1 MKRSR
6 EELFVAERR
15 TRPRIFVANI
25 AAMSPN
31 QGTNT
36 HSTTTTTTTYLT
48 MKTPGP
54 HSRSN
59 SQSYFTHKPTG
70 TPLASPRIYSVGQ
83 PYPPRLSPGNSAQ
96 QQDARTP
103 SPNYFGLSV
112 DHAADPLESA
122 VLPNENWSSPS
133 SSVKSFAAAI
143 PKPLPIDA
151 NPDFEAFR
159 RQIDANLGKSSF
171 SLSGSHFNITMG
183 PRTPGPSTP
192 FGFKRPEPPKRHNL
206 SLGAEPTGGHLPRLS
221 GLGLHGPLPNLKFNK
236 DVQNLKQSG
245 DNDSIHDSAYISG
258 DSKRSSQ
265 ASLNAPS
272 FNLNAPSFF
281 NMGRQESPAQIDPP
295 FGTPAEWGKSAHS
308 ISRVDDRHPRLSMS
322 STKAEPPM
330 QQRRAD
336 TVPPNPKA
344 AANNDGPAMIDPARL
359 KDLMEQGDD
368 SELLLLDIRVSPQYA
383 VSRVKGS
390 LNLCIPTTL
399 LKRAT
404 FNLQK
409 LQQTFSG
416 NQDQDKFSNWRNAK
430 YLVVY
435 DASSSDRRDAMGA
448 INMIKKFTNEGY
460 SGTANILRGG
470 FRAFA
475 ETYPD
480 LIDRGSSVTTT
491 PALSLGQGA
500 AGPGGANIPPV
511 IGGVM
516 LPTTGNGPNP
526 FFNNIRQNQ
535 DLVDGV
541 GQMDL
546 GLPQGLNKETLPKWL
561 KEAADSGD
569 HGKKVS
575 EKFLSIELR
584 EQSRMKDAYS
594 VFTPGA
600 NADPKQ
606 NDKVQ
611 LSGIE
616 KGGKNRYKD
625 ILPFEHARVR
635 LQGRRD
641 GECDYVNASHIQA
654 SRSNKRYIASQGPLP
669 ATFEDFWSVI
679 WDQDVR
685 VIVMLTAESEGGQL
699 KCHPYWKGKDFGPIK
714 LRVLSEKKV
723 SLDIDKHRQG
733 SQAGVPSTSES
744 ASSTTNVP
752 SGNATQGAFPWDP
765 PQAGGAETGRRRANT
780 TTMQPNLDGTQQP
793 AAASSETP
801 YVIIRKFAL
810 SHAAHPFLPMRE
822 ITQLH
827 YPSWPDFGAPAQPS
841 HLLALVEL
849 ANVMQRAA
857 PALEISG
864 AAPSD
869 EMQVD
874 VKNFTNRLKRGDS
887 LPLDPNDAPEP
898 NDHAR
903 PMLVHCSAGCGRTG
917 AFCTVDSVIDM
928 LKRQRMRK
936 AEQADRRIDNRFGG
950 RRISENESEA
960 DGVMDGVK
968 PSKRQATESNRDSDG
983 DIPMG
988 GHKLQ
993 FDHGPGGLGGMRN
1006 LDESKGFDFGAPLP
1020 ASNETKEESKHDE
1033 GIDTTWV
1040 DDDTLDL
1047 IARTVEDFRGQ
1058 RLSMVQSL
1066 RQFVLCY
1073 ETVIEWIWRLEERS
1087 HTGTVSG
1094 AGGRRGSSRVRSGSL
1109 AL

>member
-25 AAMSPN
+25 AMSPN

-36 HSTTTTTTTYLT
+36 HSTTTTTATYLT
-48 MKTPGP
+48 MKTPGA

-83 PYPPRLSPGNSAQ
+83 PYPPRLSPDTSAHQQPAQ
-96 QQDARTP
+96 QQDARIP

-112 DHAADPLESA
+112 DHAVDPLESA
-122 VLPNENWSSPS
+122 VLPSENWSSPS
-133 SSVKSFAAAI
+133 SSVKSFAAAM
-143 PKPLPIDA
+143 PKPLPLDA

-159 RQIDANLGKSSF
+159 RQIDANLGRSSF

-183 PRTPGPSTP
+183 PRTPGPTTP

-206 SLGAEPTGGHLPRLS
+206 SLGAEPTSGHFPRLS
-221 GLGLHGPLPNLKFNK
+221 GLGLHGPLPNLKLNK
-236 DVQNLKQSG
+236 DIQNLKQPG

-272 FNLNAPSFF
+272 FF
-281 NMGRQESPAQIDPP
+281 NMGRHESPAQIDPP
-295 FGTPAEWGKSAHS
+295 FGTPVEWGKSAHS

-344 AANNDGPAMIDPARL
+344 AVNNDGPAMIDPARL
-359 KDLMEQGDD
+359 KDLMDQGDD
-368 SELLLLDIRVSPQYA
+368 SDLLLLDIRVSPQYA
-383 VSRVKGS
+383 VSRVKGA

-409 LQQTFSG
+409 LQQTFSA
-416 NQDQDKFSNWRNAK
+416 NQDQDRFSNWRNAK

-435 DASSSDRRDAMGA
+435 DASSSDKRDAMGA
-448 INMIKKFTNEGY
+448 INMIKKFTNEGF
-460 SGTANILRGG
+460 SGSANILRGG

-475 ETYPD
+475 ETYPN
-480 LIDRGSSVTTT
+480 LIDRGSSATTT

-500 AGPGGANIPPV
+500 GAGLGGANIPPV

-516 LPTTGNGPNP
+516 LPTTGKGPNP

-541 GQMDL
+541 GQMDI
-546 GLPQGLNKETLPKWL
+546 GLPQELNKETLPKWL

-575 EKFLSIELR
+575 EKFLSIELT

-600 NADPKQ
+600 NGGPKHHG
-606 NDKVQ
+606 KVQ

-635 LQGRRD
+635 LQGRQE

-654 SRSNKRYIASQGPLP
+654 SRSKKRYIASQGPLP

-733 SQAGVPSTSES
+733 SQGGVPTTLES
-744 ASSTTNVP
+744 ASATTNAP
-752 SGNATQGAFPWDP
+752 SGDATQGAFPWNP
-765 PQAGGAETGRRRANT
+765 TQAGGADGGRRRANT
-780 TTMQPNLDGTQQP
+780 TTVQPNLDGTQQP
-793 AAASSETP
+793 ATALAETP

-810 SHAAHPFLPMRE
+810 SHSAYPFLPMRE

-849 ANVMQRAA
+849 ANIMQRAA
-857 PALEISG
+857 PALESSG

-869 EMQVD
+869 EIQVD

-887 LPLDPNDAPEP
+887 LPLDPGDAPEP

-936 AEQADRRIDNRFGG
+936 TQKADRRIDDRFGG
-950 RRISENESEA
+950 RRISETDGEV

-968 PSKRQATESNRDSDG
+968 PFKRQATENNRDQDG
-983 DIPMG
+983 DISMG
-988 GHKLQ
+988 GQKGLR
-993 FDHGPGGLGGMRN
+993 FDHGPGGSGGMKN
-1006 LDESKGFDFGAPLP
+1006 LDESKGFDFGVPPAPTEP
-1020 ASNETKEESKHDE
+1020 KDDQ
-1033 GIDTTWV
+1033 GIDTTWL
-1040 DDDTLDL
+1040 DDDGLDL
-1047 IARTVEDFRGQ
+1047 IAKTVEDFRGQ

-1087 HTGTVSG
+1087 HHTSAGG
-1094 AGGRRGSSRVRSGSL
+1094 AGGRRGSSRVRTGSL